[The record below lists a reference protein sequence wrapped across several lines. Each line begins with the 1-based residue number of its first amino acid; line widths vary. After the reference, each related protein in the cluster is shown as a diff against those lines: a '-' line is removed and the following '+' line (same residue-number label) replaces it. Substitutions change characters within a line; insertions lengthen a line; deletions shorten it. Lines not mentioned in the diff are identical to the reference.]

1 MDGESI
7 FDKIEKIKMPVRMA
21 IFVGTLVV
29 LTGLFVMFIYL
40 PKTEAIN
47 TTNNEIANLDRQ
59 IRQAK
64 IKAKDLKKLNE
75 TKKEV
80 DIQFKQA
87 LELLPNEKEIPN
99 LLRKLTELGSESQL
113 DVRSIRIQGEKS
125 KGFYLEIPIPM
136 EIRGEYNNVAVFFD
150 KIRHMERIMNIS
162 NVSMKP
168 ISERST
174 ILNTRCNAVTYRFK
188 GVSDADTKTKK

>member
-29 LTGLFVMFIYL
+29 LIGLFVMFIYL

-80 DIQFKQA
+80 DIQFKEA

-162 NVSMKP
+162 NVSMRP

-188 GVSDADTKTKK
+188 GVSDADTKTQK